1 VSCTKSSCDIVVKSA
16 MRGQTGR
23 ESGMGR
29 TKGSG
34 SARREAPGAK
44 AAERATQ
51 ALLVLFGENFYQAR
65 VQAGLTQIDIEAHGI
80 KQAYISQIEGGR
92 ENPTLATLT
101 ILALAVGEDVRARD
115 GRLSIQPYD
124 YHCFPWKSC
133 RSVFDEEFVCFD
145 RGCLTSG
152 ALICRIVRSSIQRL
166 RKLTQGNSSDATT

>member
-1 VSCTKSSCDIVVKSA
+1 MSCTKSSCDIVVKSA
-16 MRGQTGR
+16 MPGQTGR

-101 ILALAVGEDVRARD
+101 ILALAVGEDVRARMVD
-115 GRLSIQPYD
+115 SLFNLTIIIASPGR
-124 YHCFPWKSC
+124 
-133 RSVFDEEFVCFD
+133 VV
-145 RGCLTSG
+145 
-152 ALICRIVRSSIQRL
+152 VVSSTR
-166 RKLTQGNSSDATT
+166 NSFASTAAA